1 MYNLKGER
9 RIFKSECPNDQ
20 CVACVDPSFVS
31 AYQERVNHLS
41 SLPPASVNSFESGV
55 GLTTI
60 FLLFIGL
67 GLAAVCTYYLA
78 KFSSHKIFSL
88 SADGHACIIIG
99 TTVQILGAVVY
110 LFDGSPMACG
120 IHLALPGK
128 FYEQQVFTMCWYL
141 KNYRKS
147 KIYIQI
153 FDNSFRLY

>member
-1 MYNLKGER
+1 MEITIDLRKLSMYNLKGER

-20 CVACVDPSFVS
+20 CVSCVDPAFVS
-31 AYQERVNHLS
+31 AYQERVNLLS
-41 SLPPASVNSFESGV
+41 SLPPETVNSFESGV

-60 FLLFIGL
+60 FLLTIGL

-78 KFSSHKIFSL
+78 KYSSHKIFSL

-99 TTVQILGAVVY
+99 TTVQILGAAVY

-128 FYEQQVFTMCWYL
+128 
-141 KNYRKS
+141 
-147 KIYIQI
+147 
-153 FDNSFRLY
+153 